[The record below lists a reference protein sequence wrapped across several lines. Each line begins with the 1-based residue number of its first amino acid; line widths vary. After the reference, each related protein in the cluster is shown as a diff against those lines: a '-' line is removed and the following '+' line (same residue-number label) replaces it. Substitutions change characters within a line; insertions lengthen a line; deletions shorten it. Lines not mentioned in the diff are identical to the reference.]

1 MTPLK
6 GKKYESILFERH
18 VLKSNYILI
27 LKNRKN
33 ELLCLICKSIPGI
46 LNIVDNMECQNM
58 K

>member
-6 GKKYESILFERH
+6 GKKYESISFERYGS
-18 VLKSNYILI
+18 KSNYISI
-27 LKNRKN
+27 MKNRKN

-46 LNIVDNMECQNM
+46 WNILQNIECQNM